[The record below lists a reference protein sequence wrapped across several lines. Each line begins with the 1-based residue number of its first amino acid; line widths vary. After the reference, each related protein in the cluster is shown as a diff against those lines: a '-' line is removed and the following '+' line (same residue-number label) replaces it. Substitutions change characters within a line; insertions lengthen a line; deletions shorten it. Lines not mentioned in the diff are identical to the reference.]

1 MTKKPKNIS
10 PNVSVLCFHSDQTRQ
25 GWHHSAR
32 DPLENDCVTPLS
44 VDLAKEVKYK
54 AEAAV

>member
-1 MTKKPKNIS
+1 MVK
-10 PNVSVLCFHSDQTRQ
+10 VLIGSKQ
-25 GWHHSAR
+25 SAR
-32 DPLENDCVTPLS
+32 APLENDYVTPLS